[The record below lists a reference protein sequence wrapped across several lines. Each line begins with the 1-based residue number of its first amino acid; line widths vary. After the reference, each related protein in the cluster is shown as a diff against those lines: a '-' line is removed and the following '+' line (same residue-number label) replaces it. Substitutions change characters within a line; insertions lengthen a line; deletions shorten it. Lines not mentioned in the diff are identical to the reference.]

1 MTKNNRIF
9 ISPQRCKSR
18 RVNNRKLI
26 QAMKTNTFFR
36 LLLTTIIA
44 LAISAMSPLSLMAD
58 TQDGTWQF
66 KALQDKLIQDG
77 FQPDNIRK
85 FYQNPRVS
93 FERQSVSLF
102 FVHSEAKLNYD
113 QFTNDWSIGQAKKY
127 MQKHRDQLAK
137 TEKAYGVDRQVIT
150 AIILVE
156 TGLGT
161 TLGKR
166 SVLNTLSSL
175 SAFEDPAV
183 REDFWKNFKR
193 KDEISKK
200 DFQKRAIRKSAWAY
214 KELKAFLKYTQN
226 EKFDPVTIQG
236 SYAGALGIAQFMPTT
251 LLAYARD
258 GNQDGVID
266 LFTHADAMASIAS
279 FLKRFGWKPGIDKEK
294 AKKII
299 YRYNHSDYYV
309 NTILKIA
316 DLLS

>member
-1 MTKNNRIF
+1 M
-9 ISPQRCKSR
+9 
-18 RVNNRKLI
+18 KLNLSLR
-26 QAMKTNTFFR
+26 M
-36 LLLTTIIA
+36 LLLSIIV
-44 LAISAMSPLSLMAD
+44 LAVPVLWPGDAAAD
-58 TQDGTWQF
+58 TPNGIWQF
-66 KALQDKLIQDG
+66 KALQEKLIQDG
-77 FQPDNIRK
+77 FQPDNILK

-93 FERQSVSLF
+93 FERQTVSLF
-102 FVHSEAKLNYD
+102 FVHSEGKLNYD
-113 QFTNDWSIGQAKKY
+113 QFTNDWSIGQARKY
-127 MQKHRDQLAK
+127 MQKHRDQLEK
-137 TEKAYGVDRQVIT
+137 TEQAYGVDKQVIT

-161 TLGKR
+161 TLGNR

-175 SAFEDPAV
+175 SAFDDPVV
-183 REDFWKNFKR
+183 RDDFWRNFKR
-193 KDEISKK
+193 KDEISKT

-214 KELKAFLKYTQN
+214 KELKAFLQYTQN
-226 EKFDPVTIQG
+226 ENFDPVLIQG

-279 FLKRFGWKPGIDKEK
+279 FLKRFGWKPGIDTEK
-294 AKKII
+294 AKRII
-299 YRYNHSDYYV
+299 HRYNHSDYYV

>member
-1 MTKNNRIF
+1 
-9 ISPQRCKSR
+9 
-18 RVNNRKLI
+18 
-26 QAMKTNTFFR
+26 MKTKTPLR
-36 LLLTTIIA
+36 WLLISVMV
-44 LAISAMSPLSLMAD
+44 LAVPVLWHTHAAAD
-58 TQDGTWQF
+58 TPDGTWQF
-66 KALQDKLIQDG
+66 KALQEKLIQDG
-77 FQPDNIRK
+77 FQADSIRK
-85 FYQNPRVS
+85 VYQNPRVS

-127 MQKHRDQLAK
+127 MHRHGEQLEK
-137 TEKAYGVDRQVIT
+137 TEQAYGVDKRVIT

-175 SAFEDPAV
+175 SAFDDPAV
-183 REDFWKNFKR
+183 REDFWKKFKR
-193 KDEISKK
+193 KEEISKA
-200 DFQKRAIRKSAWAY
+200 DYEKRATRKAAWAY
-214 KELKAFLKYTQN
+214 KELKAFLQYTQN
-226 EKFDPVTIQG
+226 ENFDPLAIQG

-279 FLKRFGWKPGIDKEK
+279 FLKRFGWKPGIDTEK
-294 AKKII
+294 AKKVI

-316 DLLS
+316 ERLS

>member
-1 MTKNNRIF
+1 M
-9 ISPQRCKSR
+9 
-18 RVNNRKLI
+18 KLNLSLR
-26 QAMKTNTFFR
+26 M
-36 LLLTTIIA
+36 LLLSIIV
-44 LAISAMSPLSLMAD
+44 LAAPVLWPGDAAAD
-58 TQDGTWQF
+58 TPNGIWQF
-66 KALQDKLIQDG
+66 KALQEKLIQDG
-77 FQPDNIRK
+77 FQPDNILK

-93 FERQSVSLF
+93 FERQTVSLF
-102 FVHSEAKLNYD
+102 FVHSEGKLNYD
-113 QFTNDWSIGQAKKY
+113 QFTNDWSIGQARKY
-127 MQKHRDQLAK
+127 MQKHRDQLEK
-137 TEKAYGVDRQVIT
+137 TEQAYGVDKQVIT

-161 TLGKR
+161 TLGNR

-175 SAFEDPAV
+175 SAFDDPVV
-183 REDFWKNFKR
+183 RDDFWRNFKR
-193 KDEISKK
+193 KDEISKT

-214 KELKAFLKYTQN
+214 KELKAFLQYTQN
-226 EKFDPVTIQG
+226 ENFDPVLIQG

-279 FLKRFGWKPGIDKEK
+279 FLKRFGWKPGIDTEK
-294 AKKII
+294 AKRII
-299 YRYNHSDYYV
+299 HRYNHSDYYV